1 MAKRPTLYAPRGEG
15 GRHATWLEL
24 FFDLVFVLAIAEL
37 TRYLHDHLTVGGF
50 LGFLFLFVPVWGTW
64 MGYTYYA
71 DLFDVDGPAY
81 RVAMLAAMLLS
92 IALAVSVYGA
102 LDGGSSGFVAAYVAL
117 RLLLVGL
124 YAWAWRH
131 AREVSPLCARYV
143 AGFSVGALV
152 WGVSLL
158 VPEPARYGLW
168 VLGIILV
175 EIATPF
181 FAQLTVLEELPF
193 QVSHLPERLGLFTLI
208 VLGESIVVTGLGVAG
223 TQWAVGSVVVAA
235 LGFAAVGSLWWLY
248 FDRVDESAVER
259 AYTGGVREL
268 LIGFAWAYG
277 HLFVYAGLAA
287 IAVGIELAIGEATD
301 AALGGGTS
309 AALCGGVALY
319 LLAITTVQPLS
330 PPPLPKSAL
339 AARLVV
345 AAFALALALAGIVL
359 PPPVLVGLLA
369 LALAGLTA
377 FEVVYARQS
386 SGTSGTIAP
395 RRRAGKVS

>member
-1 MAKRPTLYAPRGEG
+1 
-15 GRHATWLEL
+15 
-24 FFDLVFVLAIAEL
+24 
-37 TRYLHDHLTVGGF
+37 
-50 LGFLFLFVPVWGTW
+50 

-92 IALAVSVYGA
+92 IALAVSVHGA

-168 VLGIILV
+168 VLGVILV

-193 QVSHLPERLGLFTLI
+193 QISHLPGRGRH
-208 VLGESIVVTGLGVAG
+208 
-223 TQWAVGSVVVAA
+223 AVGRWFRSGGGAGVRRCGIPVVV
-235 LGFAAVGSLWWLY
+235 
-248 FDRVDESAVER
+248 
-259 AYTGGVREL
+259 
-268 LIGFAWAYG
+268 
-277 HLFVYAGLAA
+277 
-287 IAVGIELAIGEATD
+287 
-301 AALGGGTS
+301 
-309 AALCGGVALY
+309 
-319 LLAITTVQPLS
+319 
-330 PPPLPKSAL
+330 
-339 AARLVV
+339 
-345 AAFALALALAGIVL
+345 VL
-359 PPPVLVGLLA
+359 RPC
-369 LALAGLTA
+369 
-377 FEVVYARQS
+377 
-386 SGTSGTIAP
+386 
-395 RRRAGKVS
+395 